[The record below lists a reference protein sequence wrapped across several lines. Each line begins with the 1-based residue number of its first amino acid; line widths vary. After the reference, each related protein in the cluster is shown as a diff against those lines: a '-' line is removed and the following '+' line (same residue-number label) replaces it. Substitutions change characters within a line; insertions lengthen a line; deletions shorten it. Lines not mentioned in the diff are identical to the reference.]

1 MKKRILEITDAT
13 KQFGGLMANEGISF
27 HVDEGEII
35 GVVGPNGAGKTTL
48 FNSISGAHTLTRG
61 SITFDGRDITQMKA
75 YDICKQGIGRT
86 FQIPQSLNDMMV
98 YENVLVGALCH
109 TNDMKKARQ
118 RVDEVLAECGLSE
131 FREVMAGKLNVAQ
144 KKRLEIARA
153 LATEP
158 KLLLL
163 DETMAGLTATERKE
177 AVDLIRKIN
186 KKGIAILTIEHNMDV
201 VMSVSDR
208 VVVLVTGKLLMVG
221 NPDEVTSNEDVINA
235 YLGGGAK
242 KDA

>member
-13 KQFGGLMANEGISF
+13 KQFGGLMANEGITF

-48 FNSISGAHTLTRG
+48 FNSISGAHILTRG
-61 SITFDGRDITQMKA
+61 SIIFDGNDITKMKA
-75 YDICKQGIGRT
+75 HDISKLGIGRT
-86 FQIPQSLNDMMV
+86 FQIPQSLNDMLV

-109 TNDMKKARQ
+109 TGDMKKAKAK
-118 RVDEVLAECGLSE
+118 VDEVLAECGLAE
-131 FREVMAGKLNVAQ
+131 YREMLAGKLNVAQ

-153 LATEP
+153 LATDP

-177 AVDLIRKIN
+177 AVDLIKKIN

-221 NPDEVTSNEDVINA
+221 NPEEVTSNEEVISA
-235 YLGGGAK
+235 YLGGGSK

>member
-1 MKKRILEITDAT
+1 MKNILEIKDAT
-13 KQFGGLMANEGISF
+13 KQFVGLLANEGISF
-27 HVDEGEII
+27 NVGEGEII
-35 GVVGPNGAGKTTL
+35 GIVGPNGAGKTTL

-61 SITFDGRDITQMKA
+61 QIIFDGIDITKKKA
-75 YDICKQGIGRT
+75 YEICKLGMGRT

-109 TNDMKKARQ
+109 TNDIKTALTHA
-118 RVDEVLAECGLSE
+118 DEVLEECGL
-131 FREVMAGKLNVAQ
+131 FDFKDLQAGKLNVAQ

-153 LATEP
+153 LATNP
-158 KLLLL
+158 KILLL

-177 AVDLIRKIN
+177 AVELIKKLN
-186 KKGIAILTIEHNMDV
+186 KKGITILTIEHNMDV
-201 VMSVSDR
+201 VMNVSNR
-208 VVVLVTGKLLMVG
+208 VVVLVGGKLLMVG
-221 NPDEVTSNEDVINA
+221 TPEEVTSNPEVINA

>member
-1 MKKRILEITDAT
+1 MKKKLLDIKDAT
-13 KQFGGLMANEGISF
+13 KQFGGLMANEGVTF

-48 FNSISGAHTLTRG
+48 FNSISGAHPLTRG
-61 SITFDGRDITQMKA
+61 SVSFNDKDITKLKA
-75 YDICKQGIGRT
+75 HDICKQGIGRT

-109 TNDMKKARQ
+109 TGDMKKARTW
-118 RVDEVLAECGLSE
+118 VDEVLEECGLTE
-131 FREVMAGKLNVAQ
+131 FGTVLAGKLNVAQ

-177 AVDLIRKIN
+177 AVDLIKKIN
-186 KKGIAILTIEHNMDV
+186 KKGVSILTIEHNMDV

-208 VVVLVTGKLLMVG
+208 VVVLVSGKVLMVG
-221 NPDEVTSNEDVINA
+221 TPDEVTSNEEVINA
-235 YLGGGAK
+235 YLGGGSK

>member
-1 MKKRILEITDAT
+1 MEKKILDITDAT
-13 KQFGGLMANEGISF
+13 KQFGGLMANEGITF
-27 HVDEGEII
+27 HVNEGEII

-48 FNSISGAHTLTRG
+48 FNSISGAHSLTRG
-61 SITFDGRDITQMKA
+61 KIIFDRTDITKMKA
-75 YDICKQGIGRT
+75 YDICRQGIGRT

-109 TNDMKKARQ
+109 TNDMKKAKAH
-118 RVDEVLAECGLSE
+118 VDMVLEECGLSE
-131 FREVMAGKLNVAQ
+131 FSAMLAGKLNVAQ

-177 AVDLIRKIN
+177 AVELIKRIN
-186 KKGIAILTIEHNMDV
+186 KKGISILTIEHNMDV

-221 NPDEVTSNEDVINA
+221 NPDEVTSNEEVINA
-235 YLGGGAK
+235 YLGGGSK